1 MSFTE
6 EQAKNIKSQL
16 LQQVEQL
23 PNENKDQIKKYIET
37 LDDAGLEA
45 FLKQQNIQVT
55 DQGLQQG
62 PASEGSKGQ
71 SETQS
76 QPETLIFESIIKG
89 DIPSHKIDE
98 NPKALAILELN
109 PLSKGHT
116 LVIPKTKTTIE
127 KIPKT
132 AFSLAQKIAKRI
144 KSKLKPEE
152 IKIETFQFQDYP
164 AINIIPVYK
173 DQPLN
178 KTKAEES
185 ELKSLQ
191 KKLEFKT
198 RSKRETKT
206 TNKPA
211 KNLPEISFR
220 IP

>member
-1 MSFTE
+1 MAFTE

-16 LQQVEQL
+16 LAQVEQL
-23 PNENKDQIKKYIET
+23 PNENKDQIKKHIET

-62 PASEGSKGQ
+62 PATASEGQEQQTG
-71 SETQS
+71 
-76 QPETLIFESIIKG
+76 PETPIFESIIKG
-89 DIPSHKIDE
+89 EIPSHKIDE

-109 PLSKGHT
+109 PLSKGHCIV
-116 LVIPKTKTTIE
+116 LPKTKTTIE

-173 DQPLN
+173 EQPLN
-178 KTKAEES
+178 KTKANEED
-185 ELKSLQ
+185 L
-191 KKLEFKT
+191 KKLQEKLQLKT
-198 RSKRETKT
+198 RSKREPTK
-206 TNKPA
+206 KKG

>member
-1 MSFTE
+1 MAFTE

-16 LQQVEQL
+16 LAQVEQL
-23 PNENKDQIKKYIET
+23 PNENKDQIKKHIET
-37 LDDAGLEA
+37 LDDASLEA

-62 PASEGSKGQ
+62 PATASEGQPSDQ
-71 SETQS
+71 STG
-76 QPETLIFESIIKG
+76 PETPIFESIIKG

-109 PLSKGHT
+109 PLSKGHCIV
-116 LVIPKTKTTIE
+116 LPKTKTTIE

-178 KTKAEES
+178 KTKANEED
-185 ELKSLQ
+185 L
-191 KKLEFKT
+191 KKLQDKLQLKT
-198 RSKRETKT
+198 RSKREPTK
-206 TNKPA
+206 KKG